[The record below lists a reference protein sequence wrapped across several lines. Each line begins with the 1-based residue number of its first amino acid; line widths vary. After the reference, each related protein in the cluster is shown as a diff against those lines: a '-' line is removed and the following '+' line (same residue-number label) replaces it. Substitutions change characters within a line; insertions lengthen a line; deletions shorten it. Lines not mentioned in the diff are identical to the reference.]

1 MTYSIEAIRAH
12 AVANYNKDGWD
23 FLVECWSDEDIAEAA
38 GNARSDKAAI
48 AKVKAALRPL
58 SDMRSEVRAAGD
70 CDWSEPV
77 TVGAGVAAGF
87 EVEAE
92 VMSAEQA
99 AAQLPAAAK
108 AAIEGKAEVEAGK
121 AKGASALAIM
131 IAAFASDEIDNRP
144 WAFDIT
150 AGDDVHQHVACVGI
164 AQFGRDDLE
173 WVRNGEG
180 KVSRAAQGAYKAAFQ
195 RTMFGLDKPSD
206 AVWTPCTKAV
216 PIARAIRAEGMVATI
231 ENGELKLSGGNGPV
245 AEALRDAKSIAAMGK
260 IAKGE
265 TGTNR
270 AGHGNAK
277 GGEGGDSEVRVAT
290 PSEVLAL
297 AARLVEGAAKG
308 QEALAPAALSFARKI
323 AALVA
328 ANPDAFAED

>member
-1 MTYSIEAIRAH
+1 MGR
-12 AVANYNKDGWD
+12 
-23 FLVECWSDEDIAEAA
+23 
-38 GNARSDKAAI
+38 GNS
-48 AKVKAALRPL
+48 
-58 SDMRSEVRAAGD
+58 
-70 CDWSEPV
+70 
-77 TVGAGVAAGF
+77 
-87 EVEAE
+87 
-92 VMSAEQA
+92 A
-99 AAQLPAAAK
+99 AAQKKVKTMSKVTANNLSAASFTASEAASFLPLAAQ
-108 AAIEGKAEVEAGK
+108 AAIKGKAEIDAAK
-121 AKGASALAIM
+121 AKGASALAVM
-131 IAAFASDEIDNRP
+131 IAAFASDEIDNSP
-144 WAFDIT
+144 WTFDIT

-164 AQFGRDDLE
+164 AQFGRDDLD
-173 WVRNGEG
+173 WCRNGEG

-195 RTMFGLDKPSD
+195 RTFFGLDKPSD

-245 AEALRDAKSIAAMGK
+245 ADALRDAKSVAAMAK

-265 TGTNR
+265 AGTNR

-277 GGEGGDSEVRVAT
+277 GGEGEAGEARVAT

-308 QEALAPAALSFARKI
+308 QEALAPSALSFARRI
-323 AALVA
+323 AAIVA

>member
-1 MTYSIEAIRAH
+1 MGRGNSAAAQKKVKTMTKIT
-12 AVANYNKDGWD
+12 ANNLSAAS
-23 FLVECWSDEDIAEAA
+23 FTAAEAA
-38 GNARSDKAAI
+38 SFLPLAAAAAI
-48 AKVKAALRPL
+48 K
-58 SDMRSEVRAAGD
+58 
-70 CDWSEPV
+70 
-77 TVGAGVAAGF
+77 
-87 EVEAE
+87 
-92 VMSAEQA
+92 
-99 AAQLPAAAK
+99 
-108 AAIEGKAEVEAGK
+108 GKAEIDAAK
-121 AKGASALAIM
+121 AKGASALAVM
-131 IAAFASDEIDNRP
+131 IAAFASDEISDKA
-144 WAFDIT
+144 WSFDVT
-150 AGDDVHQHVACVGI
+150 ASGDVHEHVDCVGI
-164 AQFGRDDLE
+164 AQFGDDTLP
-173 WVRNGEG
+173 WIRNGEG

-231 ENGELKLSGGNGPV
+231 ENGELKLSGGNGPI
-245 AEALRDAKSIAAMGK
+245 AEAMRDAKSIAALTK

-277 GGEGGDSEVRVAT
+277 GEGEAGEARVAT

-308 QEALAPAALSFARKI
+308 EEALSPAALSFARKI
-323 AALVA
+323 AKLVA